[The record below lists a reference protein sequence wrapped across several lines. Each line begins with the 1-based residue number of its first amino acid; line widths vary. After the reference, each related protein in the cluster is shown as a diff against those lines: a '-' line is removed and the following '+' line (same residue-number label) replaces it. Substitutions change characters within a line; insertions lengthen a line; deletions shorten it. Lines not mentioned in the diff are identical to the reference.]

1 MNNCISPPT
10 KETVSVAEM
19 ARMVGLSRA
28 RFYQLIGSAFPFPL
42 YQVATRRP
50 FFNAEQQQV
59 CLEVRR
65 KNCGIDGK
73 PIMFYARRGGETL
86 PRAKNRRPTVQK
98 KTTEPLAGLLESVH
112 ALGLTTATLA
122 DVSRAVKELFSNGWN
137 SVPEAEVIRS
147 VFIHL
152 KRQNS
157 PDNVAR

>member
-1 MNNCISPPT
+1 
-10 KETVSVAEM
+10 
-19 ARMVGLSRA
+19 MVGLSRA

-42 YQVATRRP
+42 YQMATRRP

-73 PIMFYARRGGETL
+73 PIMFYARRGGESL

-112 ALGLTTATLA
+112 ALGLTTATLVRCQSCGQGTVFQRLEFSSRRRSHPKLFLSTSSA
-122 DVSRAVKELFSNGWN
+122 RIRLIIWHDKWHYQVS
-137 SVPEAEVIRS
+137 
-147 VFIHL
+147 
-152 KRQNS
+152 
-157 PDNVAR
+157 